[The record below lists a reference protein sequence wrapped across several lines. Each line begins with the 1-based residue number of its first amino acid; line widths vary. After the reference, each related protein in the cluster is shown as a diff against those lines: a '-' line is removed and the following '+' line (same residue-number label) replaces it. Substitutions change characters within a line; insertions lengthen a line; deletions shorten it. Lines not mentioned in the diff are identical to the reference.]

1 MAKKIQTEKTINQ
14 IAFKLGDFLADTFV
28 LYVKTLNYHWNMA
41 GANFYMYHKLLET
54 QYQDL
59 AQAADEIAER
69 IRMLGRQAP
78 ATMASFLKLASL
90 KEGTSGLS
98 QDKMITDLAD
108 SHQSMIE
115 QCNML
120 IHFTEEAETDDQG
133 TADLIIKQI
142 RFHEK
147 QAWLLKS
154 HLT

>member
-1 MAKKIQTEKTINQ
+1 MAKKNLPEKTINQ

-28 LYVKTLNYHWNMA
+28 LYVKTLNYHWNMTA
-41 GANFYMYHKLLET
+41 ANFYMYHKLLET

-59 AQAADEIAER
+59 SEAADEIAER

-78 ATMASFLKLASL
+78 ATLASFLKLASL
-90 KEGTSGLS
+90 KEGASGVS
-98 QDKMITDLAD
+98 QEKMIMDLAE
-108 SHQSMIE
+108 SHESMIE
-115 QCNML
+115 QSNML
-120 IHFTEEAETDDQG
+120 IHFTTEAEDQG

-154 HLT
+154 HLPH